1 MIFNTSDGNLYL
13 ITSYFWGNGRKKTEI
28 SNTQSF
34 LIWKQY
40 SDFFIVMP
48 INIFYKKFVIE
59 N

>member
-1 MIFNTSDGNLYL
+1 MEIYIWLPVTFEVMGE
-13 ITSYFWGNGRKKTEI
+13 KTEI

-34 LIWKQY
+34 LILKQY